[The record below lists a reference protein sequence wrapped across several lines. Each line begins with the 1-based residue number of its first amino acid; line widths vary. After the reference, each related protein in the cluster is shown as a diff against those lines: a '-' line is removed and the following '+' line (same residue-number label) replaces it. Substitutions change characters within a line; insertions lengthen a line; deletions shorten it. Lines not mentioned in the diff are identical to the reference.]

1 MKTIIRIEHPSDG
14 KGIWRSKDKDGDKY
28 IDSLSNYWDF
38 DARHC
43 KFPNPTY
50 EGDVTGFIAGIHYCA
65 FKSIEQ
71 LQEWVYK
78 NEIKELLEMG
88 FKVYMLDVSNWLEG
102 NYQICYKKED
112 ILQQKDIS
120 ELFK

>member
-1 MKTIIRIEHPSDG
+1 MNTIIRIEHPSDG
-14 KGIWRSKDKDGDKY
+14 KGIWRSNTTVYDT
-28 IDSLSNYWDF
+28 LSNIWEF
-38 DARHC
+38 VSRHRQ
-43 KFPNPTY
+43 FPNPTY
-50 EGDVTGFIAGIHYCA
+50 EGDVTGFIEGIHYCA

-78 NEIKELLEMG
+78 DEIKELLELG

>member
-14 KGIWRSKDKDGDKY
+14 KGIWRSNINGVNN
-28 IDSLSNYWDF
+28 LSNWIEFSD
-38 DARHC
+38 RHR

-50 EGDVTGFIAGIHYCA
+50 EGDVTGFIEGIHYCA

-88 FKVYMLDVSNWLEG
+88 FKVYMLDVFNWLEG